1 MLSEVDELIGSVIRP
16 VYNML
21 AYTVVLLAI
30 TSLLI
35 FVNQC
40 WQSSLIGSG
49 AV

>member
-1 MLSEVDELIGSVIRP
+1 MDELIGSVIRP

-35 FVNQC
+35 FVNPM
-40 WQSSLIGSG
+40 LAILAGLVLGG